1 LLILFTEH
9 PKGEADYRV
18 DRKSW
23 NLQCCDPAVVRDI
36 PFRVFSSIAAAAKLS
51 GYLQLGILVLHGAFM
66 NWKDHI
72 EVNPAV
78 LVGKPIIKGTRISVE
93 LILDRVAD
101 GWTMEEVLAAYPH
114 VKREDVLA
122 ALSFASELFKE
133 ETFVAVG
140 KVTA

>member
-1 LLILFTEH
+1 
-9 PKGEADYRV
+9 
-18 DRKSW
+18 
-23 NLQCCDPAVVRDI
+23 
-36 PFRVFSSIAAAAKLS
+36 
-51 GYLQLGILVLHGAFM
+51 M
-66 NWKDHI
+66 NWKDRI

-101 GWTMEEVLAAYPH
+101 GWSTEDVLAAYPH
-114 VKREDVLA
+114 ISRDDVLA

-133 ETFVAVG
+133 ETFVAIG